1 MLQMS
6 VQPSDP
12 TAEQPS
18 DRDLRLR
25 LDSQYRG
32 SLMAYFTR
40 RVRDRT
46 EAEDLT
52 QEVFLRVVRQNDSAD
67 PDRAGAYIFRIAA
80 NLLRDRY
87 RRAETRQVSAHSS
100 LDLNG
105 DQSFAPGVPSNLIED
120 RAPERVLLARESLA
134 EVMRVLDELSERTRD
149 VFILYRL
156 ENMRQREI
164 AALFGV
170 SVSAIEKHIIK
181 ATAHLTRRLG
191 SAS

>member
-1 MLQMS
+1 MS

-87 RRAETRQVSAHSS
+87 RRAETRQVAAHSS

-134 EVMRVLDELSERTRD
+134 EVMRVLDELGERTRD

>member
-1 MLQMS
+1 MS
-6 VQPSDP
+6 IQPSDP
-12 TAEQPS
+12 AAEDS
-18 DRDLRLR
+18 SAYDLRLR

-52 QEVFLRVVRQNDSAD
+52 QEVFLRVVRQDESGD

-87 RRAETRQVSAHSS
+87 RRAETRQASAHSS
-100 LDLNG
+100 LD
-105 DQSFAPGVPSNLIED
+105 DQTLAQFVPSNLIED

-134 EVMRVLDELSERTRD
+134 EVMRALDELGERTRD

-191 SAS
+191 PES